1 MDAGSAGNV
10 DDGARLAVLDP
21 EVRCRCSDQLEGC
34 GAVEGED
41 GVPLLIGS
49 LGPWSA
55 PGTMIALRT
64 QWSNLV
70 NHTVPSEAGVVD
82 NDVDLALAKL
92 CRLLHKL
99 TKVIVI

>member
-1 MDAGSAGNV
+1 MQGK
-10 DDGARLAVLDP
+10 
-21 EVRCRCSDQLEGC
+21 
-34 GAVEGED
+34 D